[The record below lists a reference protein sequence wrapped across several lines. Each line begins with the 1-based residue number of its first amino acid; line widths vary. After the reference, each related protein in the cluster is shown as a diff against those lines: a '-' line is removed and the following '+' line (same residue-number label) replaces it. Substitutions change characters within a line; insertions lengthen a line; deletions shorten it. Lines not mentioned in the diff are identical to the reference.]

1 MGDRPTVRRPLLSDL
16 RPPLLSPSAEGPAS
30 WDSSRG
36 AHGGH
41 AWPPESEERG
51 PRLCPAPP
59 PRPELK
65 NLPRYWEGGSCSVS
79 CRNIKSYAGHQE
91 LADQ

>member
-59 PRPELK
+59 PP
-65 NLPRYWEGGSCSVS
+65 
-79 CRNIKSYAGHQE
+79 A
-91 LADQ
+91 